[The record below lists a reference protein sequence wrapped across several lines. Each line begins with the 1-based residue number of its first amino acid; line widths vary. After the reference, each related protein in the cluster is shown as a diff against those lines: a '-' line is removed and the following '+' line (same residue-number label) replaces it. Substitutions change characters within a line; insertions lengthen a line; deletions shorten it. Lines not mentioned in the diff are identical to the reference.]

1 MPPETVS
8 VTELPGQ
15 TEPEAGLIDPD
26 GAELAVMTELFEAGP
41 EQLPL
46 NIVAV

>member
-1 MPPETVS
+1 MSVTDPPEQM
-8 VTELPGQ
+8 LPV
-15 TEPEAGLIDPD
+15 AGLIEPV
-26 GAELAVMTELFEAGP
+26 GAEAAVITELFEAGP